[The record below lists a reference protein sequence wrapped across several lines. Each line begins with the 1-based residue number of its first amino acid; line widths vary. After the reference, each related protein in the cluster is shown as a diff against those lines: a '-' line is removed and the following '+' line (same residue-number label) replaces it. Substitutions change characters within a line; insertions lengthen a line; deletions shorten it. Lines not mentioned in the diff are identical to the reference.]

1 MKILK
6 WTFFSLVTIAMWSC
20 NESSSNERFIVNSS
34 QKTILLRRGY
44 DSNNIYLTYEI
55 LPGDTI
61 NLDYQGTNGKWDM
74 KNPMYDDY
82 LYYYDSTFL
91 SVVANGLKLNKD
103 IYNYDEWTSY
113 LTDATAL
120 PSYYYFT
127 SYFTI
132 RDSDI
137 TP

>member
-1 MKILK
+1 MKIIN
-6 WTFFSLVTIAMWSC
+6 WVFFSVIAVSLWSC

-34 QKTILLRRGY
+34 QKTITMHRGY
-44 DSNNIYLTYEI
+44 DRNNIYSTTEI
-55 LPGDTI
+55 FPSDTTF
-61 NLDYQGTNGKWDM
+61 LEYQRMSGKWDM
-74 KNPMYDDY
+74 KTEMFSDY
-82 LYYYDSTFL
+82 YYYYDSIFFE
-91 SVVANGLKLNKD
+91 VPNGLTLNKD
-103 IYNYDEWTSY
+103 IYNFNEWSAY

-120 PSYYYFT
+120 PSDYYFT